1 MIDNTIF
8 QRDPLKKYR
17 TFIFFLLPPLMQ
29 NAAPGVSQGIGK
41 TCIMTWYDNSC
52 FNGSFAKRNIILL
65 QLIGGKLV
73 LVKPAFHY
81 MHCFR

>member
-1 MIDNTIF
+1 MNDNIIF
-8 QRDPLKKYR
+8 CRGPLNKYR
-17 TFIFFLLPPLMQ
+17 TFIFFLLAPFMQ

-52 FNGSFAKRNIILL
+52 FKGSFAKRNLILL
-65 QLIGGKLV
+65 QLIEGKLV
-73 LVKPAFHY
+73 LVKPAFHH